1 MQQVYHSNATT
12 NLNIRFQLQNNSG
25 SNSELALRFNISQQ
39 TVSKWKNRDFLEDT
53 SSKPLKIQYAL
64 SDLEKALAISLRT
77 SSWVS
82 IDEVWE
88 TLLEINPK
96 TSRSSVYRC
105 FVKEKINKIPQ
116 EKKETAKK
124 FKEYEPGFLHI
135 DVTYILCI
143 LCI

>member
-1 MQQVYHSNATT
+1 LLIIFILPQTPIIMQQVYHSNAKT
-12 NLNIRFQLQNNSG
+12 NLNIRYQLQNNFG

-39 TVSKWKNRDFLEDT
+39 TVSKWKNRDFLQDT

-88 TLLEINPK
+88 TLLDINPK
-96 TSRSSVYRC
+96 ISRSSVYRC
-105 FVKEKINKIPQ
+105 FVKPKM
-116 EKKETAKK
+116 
-124 FKEYEPGFLHI
+124 
-135 DVTYILCI
+135 YIRF
-143 LCI
+143 